1 MIKSIAKSVS
11 QVDMGK
17 NNLYVS
23 LCNLNR
29 QIFTLVILLF
39 STLINSI
46 YSQTPSYYHYT
57 SSDGLASSTVY
68 DIIQAQNGF
77 IWFATANGVSRF
89 DGNQFATFRINDGL
103 NSNSIIA
110 MAEGRNGELYFGN
123 YEKGINVL
131 KDEKI
136 QNYFT
141 EINGQRFG
149 ISYLFIP
156 QDKTNEQ
163 TIYAYGTYSGINAIR
178 ESKIAGFT
186 NTKISL
192 FQTDI
197 YAIYKLTQLTNG
209 KIIATTSGGLYD
221 FENGNF
227 TKLNIT
233 GLPDSDL
240 YSFVEGDD
248 GSYLAAAKSIIYHI
262 KADKVIKIYDVKEYG
277 DLGVS
282 HIYFD
287 SNKNIWFSI
296 MNKGFYFIPSGSDKI
311 IDIGSKMGL
320 QNSLVNKYFEDNEGN
335 IWISTFGKGV
345 YCLNNLYLKSY
356 NENDGLS
363 NNTVYSI
370 AKENSGKIIIG
381 TFNGINIFEDGN
393 FRRLKRNIGKPLTEY
408 IYGIKNFDN
417 TFYVGVSLVNQKI
430 VKVTSEE
437 INFYIFD
444 LQSFSK
450 TKGGLYL
457 FGTTS
462 DFIIV
467 NRRLNYIDEGTN
479 RFYIFGDNPNL
490 NRINDI
496 FEDSQK
502 NVWIAT
508 ANGLCKLS
516 GLSYSANEFKA
527 EKSFF
532 PNDPV
537 LSSRINYVT
546 QDNQNNVWFAGVNGI
561 ARYNLGSDSVTS
573 FTNLFGHDLSASNSM
588 TFDRMG
594 RLWLANMKGLF
605 LIDGKM
611 IKHLSGKTGLPSS
624 EVLSLY
630 LDENENLLYVGTSN
644 GISLLDINQ
653 FDNFNP
659 QPPNVIIDEVEAG
672 DSVYTGYDNLVF
684 SPEQRDVKID
694 FTALNFS
701 SPGTI
706 KYRYK
711 FDGDW
716 INTDFSFLNFVSLG
730 SGTYTLQIMAKSKNS
745 DWSEPTYLNFQI
757 LPKFTETFWFY
768 LLILLILICF
778 HLIFIFWRIKVHK
791 KKIIAELELNER
803 INELKHQALSA
814 MMNPHFTFNAL
825 NSVQYLINS
834 KRNEEAN
841 DYIAMMAKLIRK
853 HLDTAGSGF
862 ILVSEEIIRLKL
874 YLDLEKLRFQDRFS
888 YEIINETHFDSS
900 TLMIPNMIIQPFV
913 ENSLWHGIIN
923 SGIKGLLTISFSFE
937 DVNIDSI
944 ISRSLIIN
952 ITDNGIGIN
961 TAKKNKKEDH
971 ISKGIQII
979 EERLKLLST
988 KMELPKPIMLDDLS
1002 HRNPNF
1008 QGTEVIISLPL
1019 PLYKIINT

>member
-1 MIKSIAKSVS
+1 MLNKIFILVFIGLLLSTS
-11 QVDMGK
+11 
-17 NNLYVS
+17 LYA
-23 LCNLNR
+23 
-29 QIFTLVILLF
+29 
-39 STLINSI
+39 
-46 YSQTPSYYHYT
+46 QTPSHYNFT
-57 SSDGLASSTVY
+57 SSNGLASSTVY
-68 DIIQAQNGF
+68 DILQAQNGF
-77 IWFATANGVSRF
+77 IWFATANGVSKF
-89 DGNQFATFRINDGL
+89 DGNQFTTFRINEGL

-110 MAEGRNGELYFGN
+110 MAKGKDGEIYFSN

-136 QNYFT
+136 QNYFS
-141 EINGQRFG
+141 ELNGERFS

-163 TIYAYGTYSGINAIR
+163 TIYAYGNYTGVNAIR
-178 ESKIAGFT
+178 ESKTTGFT

-192 FQTDI
+192 FQT
-197 YAIYKLTQLTNG
+197 AIYKLTQLTNG
-209 KIIATTSGGLYD
+209 KIIAATSGGLYD

-233 GLPDSDL
+233 GLPDSDF
-240 YSFVEGDD
+240 YSFVEGDN

-262 KADKVIKIYDVKEYG
+262 KDYKVIKHYDVKAYG

-311 IDIGSKMGL
+311 IDMGSKMGL

-370 AKENSGKIIIG
+370 VKENSGKIILG
-381 TFNGINIFEDGN
+381 TFNGINILEAGK
-393 FRRLKRNIGKPLTEY
+393 FRRLKKNIGKPLTEY

-430 VKVTSEE
+430 AKVTSEG

-450 TKGGLYL
+450 TKDGLYI

-462 DFIIV
+462 DYIIV
-467 NRRLNYIDEGTN
+467 NRRLNYTDEGTN

-527 EKSFF
+527 VKSFS
-532 PNDPV
+532 PDDPV
-537 LSSRINYVT
+537 LNSRINSVT

-561 ARYNLGSDSVTS
+561 ARYNLESNLVTS
-573 FTNLFGHDLSASNSM
+573 YTNLLEYDLSASNSM

-605 LIDGKM
+605 LIDGKT

-630 LDENENLLYVGTSN
+630 LDESENLLYVGTSN

-659 QPPNVIIDEVEAG
+659 QPPNVIIVNVEAG
-672 DSVYTGYDNLVF
+672 DSVYTGYDNLIF
-684 SPEQRDVKID
+684 SPEQHDVKID

-706 KYRYK
+706 KYRYN

-716 INTDFSFLNFVSLG
+716 INTDFSLLNFVSLG
-730 SGTYTLQIMAKSKNS
+730 SGTYTLQIMAKSQNS
-745 DWSEPTYLNFQI
+745 DWGQPTFITFRIQ
-757 LPKFTETFWFY
+757 PRFTETLGFY
-768 LLILLILICF
+768 LTSFLVILFLFLLLF
-778 HLIFIFWRIKVHK
+778 FWRIRIKNK
-791 KKIIAELELNER
+791 KFIKELELSER

-862 ILVSEEIIRLKL
+862 ILLSEEITRLKL
-874 YLDLEKLRFQDRFS
+874 YLSLEKLRFQERFS
-888 YEIINETHFDSS
+888 YEIINDTNIDASS
-900 TLMIPNMIIQPFV
+900 LMIPNMIIQPFV
-913 ENSLWHGIIN
+913 ENSLWHGILD
-923 SGIKGLLTISFSFE
+923 SGDEGLLSVSFSFE
-937 DVNIDSI
+937 NVDIDSVI
-944 ISRSLIIN
+944 CRALIIK
-952 ITDNGIGIN
+952 ITDNGIGIKI
-961 TAKKNKKEDH
+961 AKKQKEEGSKEQEDH
-971 ISKGIQII
+971 ISKGIQIV
-979 EERLKLLST
+979 EERLRLLST
-988 KMELPKPIMLDDLS
+988 KMHIPQPIMFEDLS
-1002 HRNPNF
+1002 SRDNNS
-1008 QGTEVIISLPL
+1008 QGTEIIISLPP
-1019 PLYKIINT
+1019 PLYKEFVA

>member
-1 MIKSIAKSVS
+1 M
-11 QVDMGK
+11 
-17 NNLYVS
+17 
-23 LCNLNR
+23 
-29 QIFTLVILLF
+29 ILLF
-39 STLINSI
+39 FTLINSI

-68 DIIQAQNGF
+68 DILQAQNGF
-77 IWFATANGVSRF
+77 IWFATANGVSKF
-89 DGNQFATFRINDGL
+89 DGNQFTTFRITEGL

-110 MAEGRNGELYFGN
+110 LAEGKDGEIYFGN

-141 EINGQRFG
+141 EINGQRIG

-156 QDKTNEQ
+156 RVKTNEQ
-163 TIYAYGTYSGINAIR
+163 TIYTYGNYTGINAIK
-178 ESKIAGFT
+178 ESKIAGFA
-186 NTKISL
+186 NSKISL

-197 YAIYKLTQLTNG
+197 NAIYNLTQLSNG
-209 KIIATTSGGLYD
+209 KIIASTSGGLYD

-227 TKLNIT
+227 TKLNIS
-233 GLPDSDL
+233 GLPDSDI
-240 YSFVEGDD
+240 YSFVESDE

-262 KADKVIKIYDVKEYG
+262 KDDKVIKRYDVKAYG
-277 DLGVS
+277 NLGVS

-296 MNKGFYFIPSGSDKI
+296 MNKGFYFIPSGSDQI
-311 IDIGSKMGL
+311 IDMGSKMGL

-370 AKENSGKIIIG
+370 VKENSGKIIIG
-381 TFNGINIFEDGN
+381 TFNGINILEDGK

-417 TFYVGVSLVNQKI
+417 TFYVGVSIANAKITKVN
-430 VKVTSEE
+430 SEG

-444 LQSFSK
+444 RQSFSK
-450 TKGGLYL
+450 TKDGLYL

-462 DFIIV
+462 DYIIV
-467 NRRLNYIDEGTN
+467 NRRLNYTDEGTHL
-479 RFYIFGDNPNL
+479 FYVFEGNPNL

-516 GLSYSANEFKA
+516 GLSYSSNEFKA
-527 EKSFF
+527 VKSFF
-532 PNDPV
+532 PDDPV
-537 LSSRINYVT
+537 LNSRINSVT

-561 ARYNLGSDSVTS
+561 ARYNLESNLVTS
-573 FTNLFGHDLSASNSM
+573 HTNLLGYDLSASNYM
-588 TFDRMG
+588 TFDKMG

-605 LIDGKM
+605 LIDGKS

-630 LDENENLLYVGTSN
+630 LDESENLLYVGTSN

-659 QPPNVIIDEVEAG
+659 KPPNVIIADVEAG
-672 DSVYTGYDNLVF
+672 DSVYTGYDNLIF
-684 SPEQRDVKID
+684 SPEQHDVKID

-701 SPGTI
+701 SPGTVE
-706 KYRYK
+706 YRYK
-711 FDGDW
+711 FDGEW
-716 INTDFSFLNFVSLG
+716 INTDFSLLNFVSLG
-730 SGTYTLQIMAKSKNS
+730 SGTYTLQIMAKSQNS
-745 DWSEPTYLNFQI
+745 DWSKPQI
-757 LPKFTETFWFY
+757 ITFSIQPRFTETLGFY
-768 LLILLILICF
+768 LGIFLLIIFVVLLIVS
-778 HLIFIFWRIKVHK
+778 WRMQIKN
-791 KKIIAELELNER
+791 KKIIGELELSER

-862 ILVSEEIIRLKL
+862 ILLSEEITRLKL
-874 YLDLEKLRFQDRFS
+874 YLNLEKLRFQDRFS
-888 YEIINETHFDSS
+888 YEIINRSGIDSS
-900 TLMIPNMIIQPFV
+900 TLLIPNMIIQPFV
-913 ENSLWHGIIN
+913 ENSLWHGILG
-923 SGIKGLLTISFSFE
+923 SEIKGLLTVSFSFE
-937 DVNIDSI
+937 NVEIDSI
-944 ISRSLIIN
+944 VCRSLIIK
-952 ITDNGIGIN
+952 ITDNGVGI
-961 TAKKNKKEDH
+961 KEAMKHKSEGLFEKDDH
-971 ISKGIQII
+971 ISKGIQIV
-979 EERLKLLST
+979 EERLRLLST
-988 KMELPKPIMLDDLS
+988 KMHIPQPIMFEDLNDGNS
-1002 HRNPNF
+1002 NS
-1008 QGTEVIISLPL
+1008 QGTEIIISLPP
-1019 PLYKIINT
+1019 PLYKECVA